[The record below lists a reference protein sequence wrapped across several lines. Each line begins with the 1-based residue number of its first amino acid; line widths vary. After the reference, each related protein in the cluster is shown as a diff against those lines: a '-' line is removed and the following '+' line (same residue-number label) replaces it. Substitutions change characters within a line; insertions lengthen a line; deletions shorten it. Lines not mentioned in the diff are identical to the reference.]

1 MTDKELIQA
10 LRCCS
15 RTNIEPDC
23 KNCPRFAVD
32 CSCFVCMMGLVRLT
46 ANRLEALL
54 AENERLKAQLPK
66 WRLPQ
71 RTLSSDWEK

>member
-1 MTDKELIQA
+1 MEMTDKELIQA

-23 KNCPRFAVD
+23 KKCPRLAID
-32 CSCFVCMMGLVRLT
+32 CSCLACTIGLIRLT
-46 ANRLEALL
+46 ADRLETLL

-66 WRLPQ
+66 
-71 RTLSSDWEK
+71 